1 MKILTQKQLS
11 SIEIT
16 SIYLGLIEL
25 NEFPGS
31 VTLIKIALDTGE
43 KI

>member
-1 MKILTQKQLS
+1 MMQIQLS
-11 SIEIT
+11 TIEIT

-31 VTLIKIALDTGE
+31 DILIKIALNAG
-43 KI
+43 